1 MTYVWHNVGLQLV
14 LDNLHIKKRDK
25 MKLKGQPPTKYW
37 SDKQE
42 KMKLKGQ
49 PLAKCLSDNTMWE
62 KY

>member
-1 MTYVWHNVGLQLV
+1 
-14 LDNLHIKKRDK
+14 

>member
-1 MTYVWHNVGLQLV
+1 
-14 LDNLHIKKRDK
+14 
-25 MKLKGQPPTKYW
+25 MKLKSQALTKYW